1 MKLEDAERIL
11 RKHKK
16 ELNEKF
22 GVKSI
27 AIFGSTAR
35 GESGNESDVDI
46 IVELSRPLGFKFVN
60 LVYYLQE
67 ILGTSVDVITKKA
80 AKNKV
85 NFWKSVEKE
94 SKYV

>member
-46 IVELSRPLGFKFVN
+46 IVELSRPLGFKFVS

-94 SKYV
+94 IKYV